1 LNRHDRRAL
10 AKKSGFSRKAA
21 VNSPP
26 SSRRP
31 AILTFWRRAPEEVF
45 AHIFTHCRVLFEEW
59 AGRDLGYP
67 ENRKWYTAFR
77 RLPGTKGI
85 CPACIVRYRVEAR
98 G

>member
-1 LNRHDRRAL
+1 VNRHNRRAL

-31 AILTFWRRAPEEVF
+31 AILTFWRAPEEVF

-67 ENRKWYTAFR
+67 ENRKWYTAMR

-85 CPACIVRYRVEAR
+85 CPACTVRYRVETR
-98 G
+98 SV